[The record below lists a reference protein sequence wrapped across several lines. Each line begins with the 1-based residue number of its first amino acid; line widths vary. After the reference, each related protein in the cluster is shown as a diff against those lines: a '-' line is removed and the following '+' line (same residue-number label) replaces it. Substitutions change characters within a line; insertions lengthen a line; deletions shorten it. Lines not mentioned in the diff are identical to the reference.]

1 MSEPKRPTETSP
13 EAKPWSAQSSPRTQV
28 ETEDLPDSSAGSAS
42 GTSAAGIPFA
52 QRRGPRQTPILRL
65 LGWKRMQVA
74 VLDSFERAR
83 GALSMR
89 EDNFFLLLSVIIG
102 LFAGLAVVCFRI
114 SIDYT
119 RLWLLGSGINPGPV
133 RIVLVPTAAG
143 LLLAFVVLRIFP
155 RVKGSG
161 VTQTKSA
168 VYIYDGYIP
177 FDTVIGKFLT
187 CALAIGSGQSLGPE
201 DPSLQMGAGIASALG
216 RRLHL
221 SREKVRLI
229 APVGAAAGLAAAFNA
244 PIAAVLFVI
253 EEVIGTWSAGILGA
267 VVLAA
272 VAAVVVMRLFLG
284 AEPLFQI
291 PPYSM
296 AHASELLSYA
306 ALGVLG
312 GITSLIFVK
321 LLRWVRSRA
330 RRLPRWTLYV
340 QPALAGMII
349 GGIGLRFPQIMG
361 AGYEYIDQA
370 MHGQFFW
377 RTLVALALLKVL
389 ATSLSISSGAP
400 GGMFAPALFVGSMVG
415 AAVGTVQHQFFPGA
429 AGPLGAYALVGMGT
443 LFAGFLRAPM
453 TSVFM
458 VLEVSGNYSIILP
471 VIISNAIAYVIA
483 RRFQE
488 TPIFDLIT
496 REEGLDLPSMEEG
509 REQTTLLVE
518 NAMRKPMGL
527 ILKASDTVGDAASR
541 LADMT
546 EDPLLV
552 SYDTGRWTLVY
563 KSTLLEAAK
572 AGKAGQPL
580 SSILPN
586 TRLSRLHPD
595 QSLDLALRLIRDA
608 PFLPVVHRADARH
621 LVGLLSL
628 DDILAAYRRASIIKS
643 TAAE

>member
-1 MSEPKRPTETSP
+1 MSEPPKSAGTPPEPERRSARTS
-13 EAKPWSAQSSPRTQV
+13 ERTQL
-28 ETEDLPDSSAGSAS
+28 ETEDLPDSSAA
-42 GTSAAGIPFA
+42 GTGAPATSSIGQRMRAA
-52 QRRGPRQTPILRL
+52 LS
-65 LGWKRMQVA
+65 
-74 VLDSFERAR
+74 DSLERAR
-83 GALSMR
+83 AALSMR

-102 LFAGLAVVCFRI
+102 LFAGLAVVCFRM

-133 RIVLVPTAAG
+133 RVVLVPTTAG
-143 LLLAFVVLRIFP
+143 LVLAFIVLRIFP

-161 VTQTKSA
+161 ITQTKSA

-284 AEPLFQI
+284 AQPLFQI

-312 GITSLIFVK
+312 GIASLIFVK
-321 LLRWVRSRA
+321 LLRLIRARA

-340 QPALAGMII
+340 QPALAGMIV
-349 GGIGLRFPQIMG
+349 GGIGLKFPQIMG

-400 GGMFAPALFVGSMVG
+400 GGMFAPALFVGAMLG
-415 AAVGTVQHQFFPGA
+415 AAVGSVQHQFFPGA

-443 LFAGFLRAPM
+443 LFAGFLREPM

-458 VLEVSGNYSIILP
+458 VLEVSGNYSIVLP
-471 VIISNAIAYVIA
+471 VIISNAIAYVIG

-488 TPIFDLIT
+488 TPIFDLLT

-509 REQTTLLVE
+509 REQTALLVE
-518 NAMRKPMGL
+518 NAMRKPVGL
-527 ILKASDTVGDAASR
+527 ILKATDRVSDAASR

-552 SYDTGRWTLVY
+552 SYDTGRWTLAH
-563 KSTLLEAAK
+563 KSAIQDALRTGRGSQLLS
-572 AGKAGQPL
+572 QV
-580 SSILPN
+580 LPSG
-586 TRLSRLHPD
+586 RLPRLHAD
-595 QSLDLALRLIRDA
+595 QSLDLALRLMRDS
-608 PFLPVVHRADARH
+608 PFLPVVHRADARR

-628 DDILAAYRRASIIKS
+628 DDVLAAYRRASIIKS
-643 TAAE
+643 SAVE

>member
-1 MSEPKRPTETSP
+1 MSEPPRPGERSP
-13 EAKPWSAQSSPRTQV
+13 EAEPWSGGSPEQGQV
-28 ETEDLPDSSAGSAS
+28 KTEDLPEWGEA
-42 GTSAAGIPFA
+42 GTSGAPGAGTLA
-52 QRRGPRQTPILRL
+52 QRM
-65 LGWKRMQVA
+65 KAA
-74 VLDSFERAR
+74 VLDALERAR
-83 GALSMR
+83 ASLSMR

-114 SIDYT
+114 TIDFT
-119 RLWLLGSGINPGPV
+119 RLWFLGPAPGSA
-133 RIVLVPTAAG
+133 RIVLVPTVAG
-143 LLLAFVVLRIFP
+143 LLLAVLVLRVFP
-155 RVKGSG
+155 RVRGSG

-168 VYIYDGYIP
+168 VYIYDGYIS

-229 APVGAAAGLAAAFNA
+229 APVGAAAGLAAAFNS
-244 PIAAVLFVI
+244 PITAVLFVI

-272 VAAVVVMRLFLG
+272 VAGVVVMRLFLG
-284 AEPLFQI
+284 SEPLFQI
-291 PPYSM
+291 PAYRM
-296 AHASELLSYA
+296 AHPAELLTYA
-306 ALGVLG
+306 VLGVIG
-312 GITSLIFVK
+312 GVASLVFVK
-321 LLRWVRSRA
+321 FLRFVRGRT
-330 RRLPRWTLYV
+330 RRMPRWTLYL
-340 QPALAGMII
+340 QPAAAGMAI
-349 GGIGLRFPQIMG
+349 GAVGLKYPQIMG

-370 MHGQFFW
+370 MHGQFLW

-389 ATSLSISSGAP
+389 VTSLSLSSGAP
-400 GGMFAPALFVGSMVG
+400 GGIFAPTLFIGGMVG
-415 AAVGTVQHQFFPGA
+415 AAVGTVQHHFFPSV

-443 LFAGFLRAPM
+443 LFAGFLRVPM

-471 VIISNAIAYVIA
+471 VIISNTIAYVIG

-488 TPIFDLIT
+488 TPIFDVMT

-509 REQTTLLVE
+509 REQTALLVE
-518 NAMRKPMGL
+518 NAMRKPVGL
-527 ILKASDTVGDAASR
+527 ILKASDSIAEACSR

-552 SYDTGRWTLVY
+552 SYDTGRWTLMH
-563 KSTLLEAAK
+563 KDALQDAAK
-572 AGKAGQPL
+572 AGKGAQLL
-580 SSILPN
+580 SQVLPGG
-586 TRLSRLHPD
+586 RLPRLHPD

-608 PFLPVVHRADARH
+608 PFLPVVHRADARR
-621 LVGLLSL
+621 LVGVLSL
-628 DDILAAYRRASIIKS
+628 DDILAAYRRASVVKS
-643 TAAE
+643 SALE

>member
-1 MSEPKRPTETSP
+1 MSEPQRPNERSP
-13 EAKPWSAQSSPRTQV
+13 EAEPWSARNTDQGPV
-28 ETEDLPDSSAGSAS
+28 KTEDVPDWNAELPGELGN
-42 GTSAAGIPFA
+42 GTFA
-52 QRRGPRQTPILRL
+52 QRLKT
-65 LGWKRMQVA
+65 V
-74 VLDSFERAR
+74 VLEALERAR
-83 GALSMR
+83 AGLSMR
-89 EDNFFLLLSVIIG
+89 EDSFFLLLSVIIG
-102 LFAGLAVVCFRI
+102 LYAGLAVVCFRI
-114 SIDYT
+114 VIDYT
-119 RLWLLGSGINPGPV
+119 RLWLLGSGINPGPIRV
-133 RIVLVPTAAG
+133 VLVPTVAG
-143 LLLAFVVLRIFP
+143 LLLAFIVLRIFP

-221 SREKVRLI
+221 SREKGRLI

-284 AEPLFQI
+284 AQPLFQI
-291 PPYSM
+291 PPYSI
-296 AHASELLSYA
+296 AHPTELLSYA

-312 GITSLIFVK
+312 GVMSLIFVK
-321 LLRWVRSRA
+321 LLRWVRART
-330 RRLPRWTLYV
+330 RRLPRWTLYL
-340 QPALAGMII
+340 QPALAGMMI
-349 GGIGLRFPQIMG
+349 GGIGLKFPQIMG
-361 AGYEYIDQA
+361 AGYEYMDQA
-370 MHGQFFW
+370 MHGQFLW

-400 GGMFAPALFVGSMVG
+400 GGMFAPALFVGAMVG
-415 AAVGTVQHQFFPGA
+415 AAVGTLQHRFFPGA

-458 VLEVSGNYSIILP
+458 VLEVSGNYSIIVP
-471 VIISNAIAYVIA
+471 VIISNAIAYVIG
-483 RRFQE
+483 RRFQQ
-488 TPIFDLIT
+488 TAIFDLMT

-518 NAMRKPMGL
+518 NAMRKPAGL
-527 ILKASDTVGDAASR
+527 ILKASDLVADAYSR
-541 LADMT
+541 LGDMT

-552 SYDTGRWTLVY
+552 SYDTGRWTLVH
-563 KSTLLEAAK
+563 KSALQDAAR
-572 AGKAGQPL
+572 AGKGGQPL
-580 SSILPN
+580 SQVLPSG
-586 TRLSRLHPD
+586 RLPRLHPD

-643 TAAE
+643 GAVE

>member
-1 MSEPKRPTETSP
+1 MTEPLKPPGTTENPS
-13 EAKPWSAQSSPRTQV
+13 V
-28 ETEDLPDSSAGSAS
+28 
-42 GTSAAGIPFA
+42 GTSLGSSGEATQWTPEPAGEPARRNFA
-52 QRRGPRQTPILRL
+52 QRI
-65 LGWKRMQVA
+65 KA
-74 VLDSFERAR
+74 AALDASERAR
-83 GALSMR
+83 APLSMR

-102 LFAGLAVVCFRI
+102 LFAGLSVVCFRI
-114 SIDYT
+114 TIDYT
-119 RLWLLGSGINPGPV
+119 RLWLLGASPGAA
-133 RIVLVPTAAG
+133 RIVLVPTVAG
-143 LLLAFVVLRIFP
+143 LLLAVIVLRVFP
-155 RVKGSG
+155 RVRGSG

-177 FDTVIGKFLT
+177 FDTVIGKFIT

-229 APVGAAAGLAAAFNA
+229 APVGAAAGLAAAFNS
-244 PIAAVLFVI
+244 PITAVLFVI

-272 VAAVVVMRLFLG
+272 VAGVVVVRLFLG
-284 AEPLFQI
+284 AAPLFQI
-291 PPYSM
+291 PAYSM
-296 AHASELLSYA
+296 KHPAELLTYA
-306 ALGVLG
+306 VLGVIG
-312 GITSLIFVK
+312 GISSLVFVK
-321 LLRWVRSRA
+321 LLKFVRA
-330 RRLPRWTLYV
+330 RTRRMPRWTLYL
-340 QPALAGMII
+340 QPAIAGMAI
-349 GGIGLRFPQIMG
+349 GVIGLKYPQVMG

-370 MHGQFFW
+370 MHGQFLW

-389 ATSLSISSGAP
+389 ATSLSLSSGAP
-400 GGMFAPALFVGSMVG
+400 GGIFAPTLFIGGMVG
-415 AAVGTVQHQFFPGA
+415 AAVGTVQHHFFPSL
-429 AGPLGAYALVGMGT
+429 AGPLGSYALVGMGT

-471 VIISNAIAYVIA
+471 VIISNTIAYVIG

-488 TPIFDLIT
+488 TPIFDVMT

-509 REQTTLLVE
+509 REQTALLVE
-518 NAMRKPMGL
+518 NAMRKPLGL
-527 ILKASDTVGDAASR
+527 ILKGSDSVADACSR

-552 SYDTGRWTLVY
+552 SYDTGRWTLV
-563 KSTLLEAAK
+563 KKDELQDAAK
-572 AGKAGQPL
+572 AGKGAQSL
-580 SSILPN
+580 SQVLPGG
-586 TRLSRLHPD
+586 RLPRLHPD
-595 QSLDLALRLIRDA
+595 QSLDLALRLIREA

-628 DDILAAYRRASIIKS
+628 EDILAAYRRASVAKS
-643 TAAE
+643 SATE

>member
-1 MSEPKRPTETSP
+1 MSEPQRPNERSP
-13 EAKPWSAQSSPRTQV
+13 EAEPWSARNAEQSQV
-28 ETEDLPDSSAGSAS
+28 KTEDVPDWSAELPGERGKS
-42 GTSAAGIPFA
+42 TFA
-52 QRRGPRQTPILRL
+52 QRL
-65 LGWKRMQVA
+65 KA
-74 VLDSFERAR
+74 VVLEALERAR
-83 GALSMR
+83 AGLSMR

-102 LFAGLAVVCFRI
+102 LYAGLAVVCFRI
-114 SIDYT
+114 AIDYT
-119 RLWLLGSGINPGPV
+119 RLWLLGSGINPGPIRV
-133 RIVLVPTAAG
+133 VLVPTVAG
-143 LLLAFVVLRIFP
+143 LLLAFIVLRIFP

-168 VYIYDGYIP
+168 VYIYDGYIS

-221 SREKVRLI
+221 SREKGRLI

-244 PIAAVLFVI
+244 PITAVLFVI

-284 AEPLFQI
+284 AQPLFQI

-296 AHASELLSYA
+296 AHPTELLSYA

-312 GITSLIFVK
+312 GIMSLIFVK
-321 LLRWVRSRA
+321 LLRWVRA
-330 RRLPRWTLYV
+330 RTRQLPRWTLYL
-340 QPALAGMII
+340 QPALAGMMI
-349 GGIGLRFPQIMG
+349 GGIGLKFPQIMG
-361 AGYEYIDQA
+361 AGYEYMDQA
-370 MHGQFFW
+370 MHGQFLW

-400 GGMFAPALFVGSMVG
+400 GGMFAPALFVGAMVG
-415 AAVGTVQHQFFPGA
+415 AAVGTLQHQFFPGA

-458 VLEVSGNYSIILP
+458 VLEVSGNYSIIVP
-471 VIISNAIAYVIA
+471 VIISNAIAYVIG
-483 RRFQE
+483 RRFQQ
-488 TPIFDLIT
+488 TAIFDLMT

-518 NAMRKPMGL
+518 NAMRKPAGL
-527 ILKASDTVGDAASR
+527 ILKASDLVADAYSR
-541 LADMT
+541 LGDMT

-552 SYDTGRWTLVY
+552 SYDTGRWTLVH
-563 KSTLLEAAK
+563 KSALQDAAR
-572 AGKAGQPL
+572 AGKGGQPL
-580 SSILPN
+580 SQVLPSG
-586 TRLSRLHPD
+586 RLPRLHPD

-643 TAAE
+643 GAVE

>member
-1 MSEPKRPTETSP
+1 MSEPPRPTGSLPEGKPRSARTSNR
-13 EAKPWSAQSSPRTQV
+13 AQV
-28 ETEDLPDSSAGSAS
+28 ETEDLPAS
-42 GTSAAGIPFA
+42 GPDSTSQGPADGSFARRVKAALA
-52 QRRGPRQTPILRL
+52 DAL
-65 LGWKRMQVA
+65 
-74 VLDSFERAR
+74 ERAR
-83 GALSMR
+83 GGLSMR

-119 RLWLLGSGINPGPV
+119 RLWFLGSGISPGPV
-133 RIVLVPTAAG
+133 RVVLVPTLAG
-143 LLLAFVVLRIFP
+143 LLLAFVVLRVFP

-177 FDTVIGKFLT
+177 FDTVIGKFLM

-284 AEPLFQI
+284 SQPLFQI

-296 AHASELLSYA
+296 AHPAELLSYA
-306 ALGVLG
+306 VLGVLG

-321 LLRWVRSRA
+321 LLRAVRART
-330 RRLPRWTLYV
+330 RRLPRWTLYI
-340 QPALAGMII
+340 QPALAGMAI
-349 GGIGLRFPQIMG
+349 GVIGLRFPQIMG
-361 AGYEYIDQA
+361 AGYEYMDQA
-370 MHGQFFW
+370 MHGQFLW

-389 ATSLSISSGAP
+389 ATTLSISSGAP
-400 GGMFAPALFVGSMVG
+400 GGMFAPALFIGAMVG
-415 AAVGTVQHQFFPGA
+415 AAVGAVQHQFFP

-471 VIISNAIAYVIA
+471 VIISNAIAYVIG

-488 TPIFDLIT
+488 TPIFDLMT

-509 REQTTLLVE
+509 REQTALLVE
-518 NAMRKPMGL
+518 NAMRKPVGL
-527 ILKASDTVGDAASR
+527 ILKASDTVADATSR

-552 SYDTGRWTLVY
+552 SYDNGRWTLVH
-563 KSTLLEAAK
+563 KNVLQDAAK
-572 AGKAGQPL
+572 SGKGAQPL
-580 SSILPN
+580 SQVLPSG
-586 TRLSRLHPD
+586 RLPRLHAD

-621 LVGLLSL
+621 LVGMLSL
-628 DDILAAYRRASIIKS
+628 DDILAAYRRASVIKS
-643 TAAE
+643 SAAE

>member
-1 MSEPKRPTETSP
+1 MSEPQRPNERSP
-13 EAKPWSAQSSPRTQV
+13 EAEPWSARNAEQSQV
-28 ETEDLPDSSAGSAS
+28 KTEDVPDWSAELPGERGKS
-42 GTSAAGIPFA
+42 TFA
-52 QRRGPRQTPILRL
+52 QRL
-65 LGWKRMQVA
+65 KA
-74 VLDSFERAR
+74 VVLEALERAR
-83 GALSMR
+83 AGLSMR

-102 LFAGLAVVCFRI
+102 LYAGLAVVCFRI
-114 SIDYT
+114 AIDYT
-119 RLWLLGSGINPGPV
+119 RLWLLGSGINPGPIRV
-133 RIVLVPTAAG
+133 VLVPTVAG
-143 LLLAFVVLRIFP
+143 LLLAFIVLRIFP

-168 VYIYDGYIP
+168 VYIYDGYIS

-221 SREKVRLI
+221 SREKGRLI

-244 PIAAVLFVI
+244 PITAVLFVI

-284 AEPLFQI
+284 AQPLFQI

-296 AHASELLSYA
+296 AHPTELLSYA

-312 GITSLIFVK
+312 GIMSLIFVK
-321 LLRWVRSRA
+321 LLRWVRART
-330 RRLPRWTLYV
+330 RRLPRWTLYL
-340 QPALAGMII
+340 QPALAGMMI
-349 GGIGLRFPQIMG
+349 GGIGLKFPQIMG
-361 AGYEYIDQA
+361 AGYEYMDQA
-370 MHGQFFW
+370 MHGQFLW

-400 GGMFAPALFVGSMVG
+400 GGMFAPALFVGAMVG
-415 AAVGTVQHQFFPGA
+415 AAVGTLQHQFFPGA

-458 VLEVSGNYSIILP
+458 VLEVSGNYSIIVP
-471 VIISNAIAYVIA
+471 VIISNAIAYVIG
-483 RRFQE
+483 RRFQQ
-488 TPIFDLIT
+488 TAIFDLMT

-518 NAMRKPMGL
+518 NAMRKPAGL
-527 ILKASDTVGDAASR
+527 ILKASDLVADAYSR
-541 LADMT
+541 LGDMT

-552 SYDTGRWTLVY
+552 SYDTGRWTLVH
-563 KSTLLEAAK
+563 KSALQDAAR
-572 AGKAGQPL
+572 AGKGGQPL
-580 SSILPN
+580 SQVLPSG
-586 TRLSRLHPD
+586 RLPRLHPD

-643 TAAE
+643 GAVE

>member
-74 VLDSFERAR
+74 VFDAFERAR
-83 GALSMR
+83 AGLSMR

-284 AEPLFQI
+284 AQPLFQI

-400 GGMFAPALFVGSMVG
+400 GGMFAPALFIGSMVG
-415 AAVGTVQHQFFPGA
+415 AAVHDPERHCTARSYCSANRRPNPFLSLANLCCNFCIESQIGVVPG
-429 AGPLGAYALVGMGT
+429 LG
-443 LFAGFLRAPM
+443 RC
-453 TSVFM
+453 
-458 VLEVSGNYSIILP
+458 
-471 VIISNAIAYVIA
+471 NATA
-483 RRFQE
+483 
-488 TPIFDLIT
+488 
-496 REEGLDLPSMEEG
+496 
-509 REQTTLLVE
+509 
-518 NAMRKPMGL
+518 
-527 ILKASDTVGDAASR
+527 
-541 LADMT
+541 
-546 EDPLLV
+546 
-552 SYDTGRWTLVY
+552 
-563 KSTLLEAAK
+563 
-572 AGKAGQPL
+572 
-580 SSILPN
+580 
-586 TRLSRLHPD
+586 RLH
-595 QSLDLALRLIRDA
+595 
-608 PFLPVVHRADARH
+608 
-621 LVGLLSL
+621 
-628 DDILAAYRRASIIKS
+628 
-643 TAAE
+643 

>member
-1 MSEPKRPTETSP
+1 MSEPPRPARTSP
-13 EAKPWSAQSSPRTQV
+13 EGEPWSAQSSLRTQV
-28 ETEDLPDSSAGSAS
+28 ETEDLPDSSAGGTPRAS
-42 GTSAAGIPFA
+42 PDETFA
-52 QRRGPRQTPILRL
+52 LRV
-65 LGWKRMQVA
+65 QAA
-74 VLDSFERAR
+74 VLDAFERAR
-83 GALSMR
+83 AGLSMR

-119 RLWLLGSGINPGPV
+119 RLWLLGSGIDSVTGPGPV

-244 PIAAVLFVI
+244 PIAAVLFVV

-321 LLRWVRSRA
+321 LLRLVRSRV
-330 RRLPRWTLYV
+330 RSLPRWTLYV

-415 AAVGTVQHQFFPGA
+415 AAVGSVQHQFFPGA

-488 TPIFDLIT
+488 TPIFDLMT

-509 REQTTLLVE
+509 REQTALLVE
-518 NAMRKPMGL
+518 NAMRKPVGL

-563 KSTLLEAAK
+563 KNTLLEAVK

-586 TRLSRLHPD
+586 TRLPRLHPD

-628 DDILAAYRRASIIKS
+628 DDILTAYRRASIIKS

>member
-1 MSEPKRPTETSP
+1 MSERQPPYDKSTEA
-13 EAKPWSAQSSPRTQV
+13 EAGFARSSGRTQV
-28 ETEDLPDSSAGSAS
+28 RTEDPADWTAPAPGAPPAGAF
-42 GTSAAGIPFA
+42 GQRTKAA
-52 QRRGPRQTPILRL
+52 L
-65 LGWKRMQVA
+65 LDA
-74 VLDSFERAR
+74 LERAR
-83 GALSMR
+83 AGLSMR

-102 LFAGLAVVCFRI
+102 LFAGFAVVCFRI
-114 SIDYT
+114 AIDFT
-119 RLWLLGSGINPGPV
+119 RLSLLGSGINPGPV
-133 RIVLVPTAAG
+133 RVVLVPTLAG
-143 LLLAFVVLRIFP
+143 LLLAFVVQRIFP

-177 FDTVIGKFLT
+177 FDTVVGKFLT

-201 DPSLQMGAGIASALG
+201 DPSLQMGAGIASTLG

-272 VAAVVVMRLFLG
+272 VASVVVMRLFLG

-296 AHASELLSYA
+296 DHAAELLSYA
-306 ALGVLG
+306 VLGVLG

-321 LLRWVRSRA
+321 LLRWVVA
-330 RRLPRWTLYV
+330 RTRRMPRWMLYI
-340 QPALAGMII
+340 QPALAGMAIGII
-349 GGIGLRFPQIMG
+349 GLKFPQIMG

-370 MHGQFFW
+370 MHGQFLW

-389 ATSLSISSGAP
+389 ATTLSISSGAP
-400 GGMFAPALFVGSMVG
+400 GGMFAPTLFIGAMVG
-415 AAVGTVQHQFFPGA
+415 AAVGTVQHHFFPNVA
-429 AGPLGAYALVGMGT
+429 VSLGAYALVGMGT
-443 LFAGFLRAPM
+443 LFAGFMRAPM

-471 VIISNAIAYVIA
+471 VIISNAIAYVIG

-488 TPIFDLIT
+488 MPIFDFMT

-518 NAMRKPMGL
+518 NAMRKPVGL
-527 ILKASDTVGDAASR
+527 ILKASDTVADACSR
-541 LADMT
+541 LADMA

-552 SYDTGRWTLVY
+552 SYDTGRWSLVHR
-563 KSTLLEAAK
+563 SALQNAAR
-572 AGKAGQPL
+572 AGKGAQPL
-580 SSILPN
+580 SRVLVSGRLP
-586 TRLSRLHPD
+586 RLHSD
-595 QSLDLALRLIRDA
+595 QSLDLALRLMRDA

-628 DDILAAYRRASIIKS
+628 DDILAAYRRASSIKS
-643 TAAE
+643 SAVE

>member
-1 MSEPKRPTETSP
+1 MSEPPKSAGTPP
-13 EAKPWSAQSSPRTQV
+13 ERERWAARAPDHTQV
-28 ETEDLPDSSAGSAS
+28 QTEDLPDSSAAGTGAPAS
-42 GTSAAGIPFA
+42 IGIGQRMRAALSDA
-52 QRRGPRQTPILRL
+52 L
-65 LGWKRMQVA
+65 
-74 VLDSFERAR
+74 ERAR
-83 GALSMR
+83 AGLSMR

-102 LFAGLAVVCFRI
+102 LFAGLAAVCFRI
-114 SIDYT
+114 TIDYT
-119 RLWLLGSGINPGPV
+119 RLWLLGSGIKPGPV
-133 RIVLVPTAAG
+133 RVVLVPTAAG
-143 LLLAFVVLRIFP
+143 LLLAFIVLRIFP
-155 RVKGSG
+155 RVRGSG

-177 FDTVIGKFLT
+177 FNTVIGKFLT

-321 LLRWVRSRA
+321 LLRLIRLRA

-349 GGIGLRFPQIMG
+349 GGIGLKFPQIMG
-361 AGYEYIDQA
+361 AGYEYMDQA
-370 MHGQFFW
+370 MHGQFLW
-377 RTLVALALLKVL
+377 RTLVALALLKVV

-400 GGMFAPALFVGSMVG
+400 GGMFAPALFVGAMLG

-471 VIISNAIAYVIA
+471 VILSNAIAYVIG

-488 TPIFDLIT
+488 TPVFDLLT

-509 REQTTLLVE
+509 REQTALLVE
-518 NAMRKPMGL
+518 NAMRKPVGL
-527 ILKASDTVGDAASR
+527 ILKASDSVSDAASR

-552 SYDTGRWTLVY
+552 SYDTGRWTLVH
-563 KSTLLEAAK
+563 KSALQDAVK
-572 AGKAGQPL
+572 AGRGSQPL
-580 SSILPN
+580 AQMLPSG
-586 TRLSRLHPD
+586 RLPRLHPD

-621 LVGLLSL
+621 LVGLVSL
-628 DDILAAYRRASIIKS
+628 DDILATYRRASVLKS
-643 TAAE
+643 SVTE